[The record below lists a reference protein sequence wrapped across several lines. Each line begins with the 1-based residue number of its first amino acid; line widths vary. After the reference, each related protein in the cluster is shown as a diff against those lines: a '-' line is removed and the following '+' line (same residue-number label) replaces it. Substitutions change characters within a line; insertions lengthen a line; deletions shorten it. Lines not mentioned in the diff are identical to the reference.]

1 MRRVRALS
9 WLAAIVATACS
20 GPPPR
25 RGADSPSA
33 DPPSGARKER
43 FSYLR
48 GCGWMSQGGP
58 RVARAVVDLRLRS
71 GHRNRTPSDDDVRA
85 VERVG
90 GRVLHRF
97 NVALLRAELDTAGIR
112 ALVEAPNG
120 IAAMASSVSDSLD
133 LTAEVQ
139 VFYTRPIT
147 AEDRQA
153 VERLGARRLGSPIPR
168 RVLYAE
174 VPDSA
179 IPALSRQPG
188 VDFVRARAMVCG
200 RFLGSTSLTGG
211 HELLK
216 LIAVCGQS
224 LPSHS
229 I

>member
-1 MRRVRALS
+1 MRRVRALG

-20 GPPPR
+20 APPPR
-25 RGADSPSA
+25 RGADRPTA
-33 DPPSGARKER
+33 DPLSGVREER

-48 GCGWMSQGGP
+48 GCGWMPRGGP

-71 GHRNRTPSDDDVRA
+71 AHANRTPSADDVRA

-112 ALVEAPNG
+112 ALVEEPNG
-120 IAAMASSVSDSLD
+120 IAEMASSVSDSLD

-147 AEDRQA
+147 PQDRQA
-153 VERLGARRLGSPIPR
+153 VERLGARRLGRPIPR

-179 IPALSRQPG
+179 IHALSLQPG
-188 VDFVRARAMVCG
+188 VDFVRARAIVCG
-200 RFLGSTSLTGG
+200 RFSGAPHQPDRRPNET
-211 HELLK
+211 LK
-216 LIAVCGQS
+216 L
-224 LPSHS
+224 PSDLR
-229 I
+229 